1 MADIEPQDPAADR
14 ERPLP
19 FTLPQP
25 DAPAE
30 AAAPFACFAA
40 TDGRVIRIDVSAGGR
55 LVELTIKGRRPVI
68 LDHYQIAAMQAAL
81 DDILSG
87 CTRRP

>member
-1 MADIEPQDPAADR
+1 MADIEPQDPAPT

-30 AAAPFACFAA
+30 AAAPFACIAA
-40 TDGRVIRIDVSAGGR
+40 TDGRVIRIDVSGR
-55 LVELTIKGRRPVI
+55 LVELTIEGRRPVV
-68 LDHYQIAAMQAAL
+68 LDHYQTAAMQAAL